1 MITQVQV
8 RRAAF
13 AETRTIS
20 VETPELAD
28 GEILVAIDRFAMTAN
43 NVSYALSGD
52 VIGYWKFFPAEDPWG
67 IVPVWGFGDVVASR
81 TADVVVGER
90 IWGFLPMAS
99 HVVMRPAAATDRSF
113 TDGAAHRAA
122 LPSIYNTYQRT
133 RGDPPALTALE
144 DERCL
149 LFPLFSTS
157 YVLYDYLVDNA
168 FFGADQVLV
177 GSASSKTGLGLS
189 NLLSRHGDGRP
200 RVIGLTSPGN
210 VDFVTGLGTCD
221 EVVTYDAIGAMD
233 PDLATAFVDMS
244 GDGGVVA
251 AIHARFGANLRL
263 SCAVGATHWGAG
275 RFRPEHPATPHDFFF
290 APAQFAKRDVDWG
303 PGEIMRRAQA
313 EAARMSADLK
323 GRVDIRHEH
332 GPDAVTAAWR
342 GLVDNAIAPS
352 VAIMASLASKPGRT
366 A

>member
-8 RRAAF
+8 RRSAF

-52 VIGYWKFFPAEDPWG
+52 MIGYWKFFPAEDPWG
-67 IVPVWGFGDVVASR
+67 IVPVWGFADVVASR
-81 TADVVVGER
+81 TPDIVVGER

-113 TDGAAHRAA
+113 SDGAAHRVD
-122 LPSIYNTYQRT
+122 LPAIYNTYQRT

-168 FFGADQVLV
+168 FFGARQVLV

-200 RVIGLTSPGN
+200 QVIGLTSPGN
-210 VDFVTGLGTCD
+210 VGFVTGLGTCD
-221 EVVTYDAIGAMD
+221 EIIAYDAIGAMD
-233 PDLATAFVDMS
+233 PNLPTAFVDMA
-244 GDGGVVA
+244 GDGSVVA
-251 AIHARFGANLRL
+251 AIHARFGANLKL

-275 RFRPEHPATPHDFFF
+275 RFRPEQPATPHAFFF

-303 PGEIMRRAQA
+303 PGEIMRRAQT
-313 EAARMSADLK
+313 EATRMSAELK
-323 GRVDIRHEH
+323 GTLEIRHET
-332 GPDAVTAAWR
+332 GSEAVIAAWR
-342 GLVDNAIAPS
+342 GLVGNAIAPN
-352 VAIMASLASKPGRT
+352 VAIMASLT
-366 A
+366 